1 MIDFNAELASKDI
14 DLWSF
19 PIEFKDDEDDYPYST
34 DATIDFSV
42 ELEARSY
49 GVKSIIINTRNITL
63 NSADQ
68 NLIIKIFEAS
78 SINGIASDEW
88 EIVDEIDLKHKQI
101 IPDRLELD
109 WIEKKA
115 YVYYG

>member
-1 MIDFNAELASKDI
+1 MIEFNADVDAKFI
-14 DLWSF
+14 DLWNF
-19 PIEFKDDEDDYPYST
+19 PIEFENHEDDYPYST
-34 DATIDFSV
+34 DATIDFNV

-49 GVKSIIINTRNITL
+49 GVKSILVNTSNITL
-63 NSADQ
+63 NIADQ
-68 NLIIKIFEAS
+68 KLIIKIYEES
-78 SINGIASDEW
+78 SINGIASDIW

-101 IPDRLELD
+101 IPDKLELD